1 MKKEFLFNIA
11 LLFVINLLV
20 KLTYLFLVEVN
31 VQNTLGPEQYGL
43 FLALFNFSYL
53 FQFIND
59 PGLQSYNTTS
69 IASNNT
75 SGSDHFSSILG
86 LKVVLALI
94 FLMAVFAG
102 GWLIGYRS
110 AYVSQLL
117 ILIAINH
124 ILSTLYMLM
133 RSTLS
138 ASAYYRQDSWISAL
152 DKLLMIAVIGYLL
165 LFHRDSFSLL
175 HFIFGQMI
183 SFFIACLVV
192 LVLLINKRIF
202 SFPKVSLNKGKN
214 ILHKA
219 APYAL
224 ILLLMASYNKM
235 DGVMIERLLPEG
247 DYQAGI
253 YAASLRYMDA
263 ANMGAYLFAA
273 LLLPMFSSLKNK
285 INEIDELSLIGIRLM
300 MVFVGTVVIIG
311 ITYREELM
319 SIYKAFD
326 NQYNV
331 LLALHLISFAAVGI
345 SYIYGTLLTAT
356 GKLKSMNTI
365 LVLGLVINL
374 ILNLVL
380 IPRMMATGAAIATL
394 VTQWVVMLGQVAL
407 SAKSFTLTI
416 HIKTVISII
425 TFIALSFIIVDQ
437 WHNYIPIPWYL
448 SAPIGAIIMLFIA
461 FFLGIVRKDMIFALV
476 K

>member
-11 LLFVINLLV
+11 LLFIINMFV

-43 FLALFNFSYL
+43 FLALFNFAYL

-69 IASNNT
+69 IASGNT
-75 SGSDHFSSILG
+75 SEADHISVMLG
-86 LKVVLALI
+86 LKVLMSFI
-94 FLMAVFAG
+94 FLIAVFIG

-110 AYVSQLL
+110 AYLSQLL
-117 ILIAINH
+117 ILIAINL
-124 ILSTLYMLM
+124 ILSTLFMLL

-138 ASAYYRQDSWISAL
+138 AYGYYRLDSWISAL
-152 DKLLMIAVIGYLL
+152 DKILMIAIIGYLL
-165 LFHRDSFSLL
+165 VFHRDSFSLY
-175 HFIFGQMI
+175 HFIFGQMV
-183 SFFIACLVV
+183 SFFIACVV
-192 LVLLINKRIF
+192 AVFLLISKHVF
-202 SFPKVSLNKGKN
+202 LFPKISLKASRN

-247 DYQAGI
+247 KYQAGI

-285 INEIDELSLIGIRLM
+285 IKEIDELSWIGIRLM

-311 ITYREELM
+311 ITYRVELM

-326 NQYNV
+326 NQYSV
-331 LLALHLISFAAVGI
+331 LLVFHLISFAAVGI

-356 GKLKSMNTI
+356 GRLKSMNTVLI
-365 LVLGLVINL
+365 LGLVVNL

-394 VTQWVVMLGQVAL
+394 VTQWIVMLGQLAL
-407 SAKSFTLTI
+407 SAKDFALTI
-416 HIKTVISII
+416 HLKTIISITI
-425 TFIALSFIIVDQ
+425 FIAISFIILDF
-437 WHNYIPIPWYL
+437 WHKHISISWYL
-448 SAPIGAIIMLFIA
+448 SAPIGVIIMLFIA
-461 FFLGIVRKDMIFALV
+461 FLLGIVRKDMIFAMV

>member
-1 MKKEFLFNIA
+1 
-11 LLFVINLLV
+11 
-20 KLTYLFLVEVN
+20 VEVN

-69 IASNNT
+69 IASGHT
-75 SGSDHFSSILG
+75 SGKGHLSEMLG

-94 FLMAVFAG
+94 FLIAVFIG

-110 AYVSQLL
+110 VYLSQLL
-117 ILIAINH
+117 TLIAINH
-124 ILSTLYMLM
+124 ILSTLYMLL

-138 ASAYYRQDSWISAL
+138 AHGYYRQDSLISAL
-152 DKLLMIAVIGYLL
+152 DKLLMIVVIGYLL
-165 LFHRDSFSLL
+165 LFHRESFSMLY
-175 HFIFGQMI
+175 FILGQMI
-183 SFFIACLVV
+183 SFFVACLVV
-192 LVLLINKRIF
+192 VLILINKHIF
-202 SFPKVSLNKGKN
+202 SLPKVSLKAGKYM
-214 ILHKA
+214 LRKA

-273 LLLPMFSSLKNK
+273 LLLPMFSSLKENFR
-285 INEIDELSLIGIRLM
+285 EIDELSYIGIRLM

-311 ITYREELM
+311 ITYRVELM

-326 NQYNV
+326 NQYNA
-331 LLALHLISFAAVGI
+331 LLVLHLISFAAVGI

-356 GKLKSMNTI
+356 GKLRSMNTI
-365 LVLGLVINL
+365 LVLGLVVNL
-374 ILNLVL
+374 ILNLIL

-394 VTQWVVMLGQVAL
+394 VTQWVVMIGQLAL
-407 SAKSFTLTI
+407 SANGFALTV
-416 HIKTVISII
+416 HMKTILSII
-425 TFIALSFIIVDQ
+425 IFVALSFITLDY

-448 SAPIGAIIMLFIA
+448 SAPLGAIIMLFVA